1 MKTVKKIVDT
11 LVAKAAYEA
20 ACKNVNQACFY
31 FFYQQKLPEK
41 VKKLRK
47 F

>member
-1 MKTVKKIVDT
+1 MKKIVDL

-20 ACKNVNQACFY
+20 AAKNVNQLCAY
-31 FFYQQKLPEK
+31 FFYQPMVPEK
-41 VKKLRK
+41 VKELRR

>member
-1 MKTVKKIVDT
+1 MKKIVDI

-20 ACKNVNQACFY
+20 AAKNVNQMCTY
-31 FFYQQKLPEK
+31 FFYQPRVPEK

>member
-1 MKTVKKIVDT
+1 MKKIVDI

-20 ACKNVNQACFY
+20 AAKNVNQMCGY
-31 FFYQQKLPEK
+31 FFYQPKVPEK
-41 VKKLRK
+41 AKKLRK